1 MATQKQD
8 EIIEWFD
15 KTYESHGDWYLR
27 PIAAYWVFLTMLKV
41 KSNDTLL
48 DVASGLGRMIAVC
61 NESELKPSGID
72 ISEVAARKAKLRYPG
87 ADIRVGNAEYLP
99 YADKT
104 FDYVTCLGSLER
116 MLDRRKVLSEMKRV
130 LTDHGKMCLLVRN
143 SESWFWRFIQKPFG
157 FVNKKGH
164 QDAMNLEDWS
174 SLIQESGLHIVQV
187 YKDQWPMMK
196 WKRYFS
202 FGLWNGYDEIH
213 KGWLPLR
220 YAYEFV
226 FVLDKRV

>member
-15 KTYESHGDWYLR
+15 RTYESHGDWYLR

-48 DVASGLGRMIAVC
+48 DVACGLGRMIAVC

-226 FVLDKRV
+226 FVLDRRV

>member
-48 DVASGLGRMIAVC
+48 DVACGLGRMIAVC

-226 FVLDKRV
+226 FVLDRRV

>member
-48 DVASGLGRMIAVC
+48 DVACGLGRMIAVC